1 MQLSNL
7 ENRTSVLRLRF
18 LTPLVSGIIL
28 MILTLAISLFYFES
42 EHSSHKQIEKRL
54 YQTRL
59 TAQSILKETL
69 ENDTRAIFSML
80 SILDKDEKL
89 KLLLQQQQKTALFE
103 HIEPLF
109 KQLNKHYK
117 ISHFYFIRPDK
128 SILLRAHAP
137 SRFDDNITRTT
148 LQTAEQTGKISH
160 GLELGVLG
168 TFTLRVV
175 KPWYDAGG
183 QQLIGYVELGM
194 EIDHIIND
202 LRQIFAMETHVVI
215 YKKFLEQE
223 RWEQGLLTLGRI
235 AEWDQ
240 YEQVILGATNHQ
252 KLPKVLH
259 DHLLSGDHRHH
270 QEAAELQWQDKL
282 YRMISI
288 PVKDIENREIGQV
301 LMLSNITDE
310 IQVVRTIVL
319 VVGTSTLL
327 LGLLLI
333 LFFSWQARRIGQFI
347 QEDQIKLKE
356 LATIDSLT
364 NLHTRRVFDE
374 FLDSEFIRSSRFGH
388 PLSLLLID
396 IDHFKKVND
405 TYGHQVGDIILK
417 KMADRI
423 SKEARKVDRVC
434 RYGGEEIAIILPET
448 SVNNALKFGL
458 RLNKLVATFPFI
470 ANEHQIDLTV
480 SIGVAAYPEHADND
494 TFLISAADKALY
506 AAKQTGRNQVCVYKD
521 DQDFESS

>member
-1 MQLSNL
+1 MQLANL
-7 ENRTSVLRLRF
+7 ENRTSVLRLRY

-42 EHSSHKQIEKRL
+42 ENSSHKQIEKRL
-54 YQTRL
+54 NQIRL
-59 TAQSILKETL
+59 TAQSILDETL
-69 ENDTRAIFSML
+69 QNDTHAILSML
-80 SILDKDEKL
+80 SILEKDEKL
-89 KLLLQQQQKTALFE
+89 KLLLQQQQNALHE

-109 KQLNKHYK
+109 RQLNKHYK
-117 ISHFYFIRPDK
+117 ITHFYFIRPDK

-137 SRFDDNITRTT
+137 SRFDDIITRTT
-148 LQTAEQTGKISH
+148 LEMAEKTREVSH

-175 KPWYDAGG
+175 KPWYESSGK
-183 QQLIGYVELGM
+183 QLIGYVELGM

-202 LRQIFAMETHVVI
+202 LRQIFSMETHVVI
-215 YKKFLEQE
+215 YKKFLERE
-223 RWEQGLLTLGRI
+223 RWEEGLKALGRV
-235 AEWDQ
+235 ADWDHFDQ
-240 YEQVILGATNHQ
+240 IILTTTDQQ
-252 KLPKVLH
+252 KLPEVLH
-259 DHLLSGDHRHH
+259 DHLLEGDHRHH
-270 QEAAELQWQDKL
+270 HEAAELQWQDTL

-288 PVKDIENREIGQV
+288 PVKDIDNREIGQV
-301 LMLSNITDE
+301 LMMSNITDE
-310 IQVVRTIVL
+310 IQTVRTIVI
-319 VVGTSTLL
+319 VVGVSTLL

-347 QEDQIKLKE
+347 QEDEKQLKD
-356 LATIDSLT
+356 LATIDGLT

-374 FLDSEFIRSSRFGH
+374 FLESEFIRSSRFGH

-405 TYGHQVGDIILK
+405 TYGHQVGDIVLK
-417 KMADRI
+417 KMAERI

-434 RYGGEEIAIILPET
+434 RYGGEEIALILPET
-448 SVNNALKFGL
+448 SLDNALKFGL
-458 RLNKLVATFPFI
+458 RLNKLIATFPFI

-494 TFLISAADKALY
+494 TFLISGADKALY
-506 AAKQTGRNQVCVYKD
+506 EAKQTGRNRVCVFKD
-521 DQDFESS
+521 HQDLESS

>member
-1 MQLSNL
+1 
-7 ENRTSVLRLRF
+7 
-18 LTPLVSGIIL
+18 

-42 EHSSHKQIEKRL
+42 EHSSQKQIEKRL

-59 TAQSILKETL
+59 TAQSILKETQQ
-69 ENDTRAIFSML
+69 NDTRAIFSML
-80 SILDKDEKL
+80 EILENDEKL
-89 KLLLQQQQKTALFE
+89 KTLFQEQQKNQLFE
-103 HIEPLF
+103 HIDPLF
-109 KQLNKHYK
+109 EQLNQHYM
-117 ISHFYFIRPDK
+117 ITHFYLIRPDK

-137 SRFDDNITRTT
+137 NRFDDIISRTT
-148 LQTAEQTGKISH
+148 LQMAEETGKTSH

-175 KPWYDAGG
+175 KPWYDTSGK
-183 QQLIGYVELGM
+183 QLIGYVELGM

-202 LRQIFAMETHVVI
+202 LRQIFAMDTHVVI

-270 QEAAELQWQDKL
+270 QEAVELQWQDKL

-288 PVKDIENREIGQV
+288 PVKDIDNREIGQV
-301 LMLSNITDE
+301 LMMSNITDE
-310 IQVVRTIVL
+310 VELVRTIVL
-319 VVGTSTLL
+319 VVGASTLL

-333 LFFSWQARRIGQFI
+333 LFFSWQARRLGQFI
-347 QEDQIKLKE
+347 QDDQRKLKE
-356 LATIDSLT
+356 LATVDSLT

-374 FLDSEFIRSSRFGH
+374 FLESEFIRSSRFGH

-396 IDHFKKVND
+396 IDHFKEVND

-417 KMADRI
+417 KMAERI
-423 SKEARKVDRVC
+423 SKEARQVDRVC

-448 SVNNALKFGL
+448 SLDNAEKFGL
-458 RLNKLVATFPFI
+458 RLNKLIATFPFI

-480 SIGVAAYPEHADND
+480 SVGVAAYPEHADND

-506 AAKQTGRNQVCVYKD
+506 EAKETGRNRVCIHKGN
-521 DQDFESS
+521 QDFESS